1 MFYIIIQ
8 ALGIPS
14 KDLKIIDYKMNSL
27 ILLHNKYHLNSPKK
41 NDNDKE
47 IYDFN
52 DDNKNYNSIQKDKE
66 KDKININN
74 SYHISN
80 SPNNIFDLS
89 YLKNKNAYNNQN
101 ESNKLEKLFHT
112 YRKPTKRTYN
122 EAFSKSKSDKNIN
135 NNDKNNTVNLN
146 INNNNY
152 FYINNNVY
160 NVSYE
165 EEYGIDIT
173 KNKILKE

>member
-1 MFYIIIQ
+1 
-8 ALGIPS
+8 
-14 KDLKIIDYKMNSL
+14 MNSL
-27 ILLHNKYHLNSPKK
+27 ILLHNKYHSNSPKK
-41 NDNDKE
+41 NDNEQETFD
-47 IYDFN
+47 IN
-52 DDNKNYNSIQKDKE
+52 DNNKNYNSIEKDKE

-74 SYHISN
+74 SYQLTS

-89 YLKNKNAYNNQN
+89 YLKNRNLYNNQN

-122 EAFSKSKSDKNIN
+122 EAFSKSKNDKIMN
-135 NNDKNNTVNLN
+135 NNEKNNIVNLN

-152 FYINNNVY
+152 YYINNNVY
-160 NVSYE
+160 NISYE